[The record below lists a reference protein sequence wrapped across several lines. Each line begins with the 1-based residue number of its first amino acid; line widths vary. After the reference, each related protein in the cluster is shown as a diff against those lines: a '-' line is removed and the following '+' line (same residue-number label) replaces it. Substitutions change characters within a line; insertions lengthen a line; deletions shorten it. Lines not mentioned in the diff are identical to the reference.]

1 MRLSP
6 CKQEGAAAVEFAL
19 IAPILVILVFG
30 ILQFGVAFLH
40 VQTIR
45 SAVREGARYAA
56 VGGTKTDIQQH
67 TQASSLDY
75 IQDWHNVSVFPNNN
89 DGRPICNA
97 NNIGSDV
104 TVSFDT
110 ATEGGITVYIP
121 LIPPIPFSPDISAN
135 FRCEV

>member
-6 CKQEGAAAVEFAL
+6 RRQEGAAAVEFAL
-19 IAPILVILVFG
+19 VAPILVILLFG
-30 ILQFGVAFLH
+30 VLQFGVAFLH

-56 VGGTKTDIQQH
+56 VGGTKADIQKH
-67 TQASSLDY
+67 TKDSSLGY
-75 IQDWHNVSVFPNNN
+75 IQNANDVTVFPNNN
-89 DGRPICNA
+89 TGGPICNA

-110 ATEGGITVYIP
+110 AKEGGITVYIP